1 MERDY
6 KICPNKC
13 GDLVMLD
20 ERPNMFHLMPPEII
34 EIFIMYQDS
43 HPEEAAEVEEELT
56 HSFLA
61 GVCKTCG
68 FVLVIT
74 R

>member
-6 KICPNKC
+6 KCCPNKC

-20 ERPNMFHLMPPEII
+20 QRPNMFCVLPPSII
-34 EIFIMYQDS
+34 EIFIEFQDRD
-43 HPEEAAEVEEELT
+43 PEQAAEIEEELN
-56 HSFLA
+56 HSFLS

-68 FVLVIT
+68 FILVFT